1 MLLYLVQHADAK
13 REEEDPKRGLSE
25 KGLQDIKKVT
35 LYASKLNIK
44 VVQVFHSTKLRA
56 KQTADVLSEALKPE
70 KCISE
75 KDGLS
80 PMDDPKI
87 WADRI
92 KGITD
97 SSVLVGHLPNL
108 ARLASLLLCNDAEK
122 NVISFRMAGIVCLNR
137 DEKGAWSLQW
147 MITPEV
153 VV

>member
-1 MLLYLVQHADAK
+1 
-13 REEEDPKRGLSE
+13 
-25 KGLQDIKKVT
+25 
-35 LYASKLNIK
+35 
-44 VVQVFHSTKLRA
+44 
-56 KQTADVLSEALKPE
+56 
-70 KCISE
+70 
-75 KDGLS
+75 
-80 PMDDPKI
+80 MDDPKI

-153 VV
+153 VA